1 MQRPQPGELWRFTKH
16 SSISKQL
23 VIPGTL
29 LLVLESDE
37 LDQHHPN
44 VFRLKA
50 LINNSVFDFYT
61 PASYMEMV

>member
-1 MQRPQPGELWRFTKH
+1 MQRPRAGEIWKFTNYTK
-16 SSISKQL
+16 ISNQL

-37 LDQHHPN
+37 LDNHPT

-50 LINNSVFDFYT
+50 LINKIVFDFYT
-61 PASYMEMV
+61 PASYMEIV